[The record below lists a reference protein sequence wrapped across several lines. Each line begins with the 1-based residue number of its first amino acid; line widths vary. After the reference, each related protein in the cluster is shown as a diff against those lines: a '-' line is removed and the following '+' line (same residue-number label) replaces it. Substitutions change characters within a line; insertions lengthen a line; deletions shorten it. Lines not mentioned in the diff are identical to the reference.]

1 MWQCENDLKFS
12 RGCCGCTW
20 KSWYPP
26 SIRNWNFLEPPF
38 SFSLIL
44 CYLFTTCC
52 CSVVNSIFS
61 TLIHAFVVYSTASS
75 TNYQSVDFLPRRSIF
90 SSVAFD
96 ILISLS
102 TFPFIQYWW
111 GNSSGE
117 WLSSKW
123 PKNSDEY
130 RFSDTLYQAQRY
142 FTLSFLR
149 FLGCGKVFRIW
160 IT

>member
-1 MWQCENDLKFS
+1 MLWLYLKIMIPTVYKKLKFS
-12 RGCCGCTW
+12 WTSIFFFNDIVLSLHNLLLQCGQF
-20 KSWYPP
+20 
-26 SIRNWNFLEPPF
+26 NF
-38 SFSLIL
+38 
-44 CYLFTTCC
+44 
-52 CSVVNSIFS
+52 FS

-96 ILISLS
+96 ILISLR
-102 TFPFIQYWW
+102 TFPFILYWW

-117 WLSSKW
+117 WLSSKR

>member
-1 MWQCENDLKFS
+1 MLWLYLKIMIPTVYKKLKFS
-12 RGCCGCTW
+12 WT
-20 KSWYPP
+20 
-26 SIRNWNFLEPPF
+26 SIFFFTDIVL
-38 SFSLIL
+38 SFHNLL
-44 CYLFTTCC
+44 LQW
-52 CSVVNSIFS
+52 SIQFFS
-61 TLIHAFVVYSTASS
+61 TLIQAFVVYSTASS